1 MSKKELALEAVAEA
15 FGEVLG
21 TDEVQ
26 KRVEAALENSAS
38 PTEVIQS
45 LGDGVEIV
53 GRKYQAQEYFLSDL
67 IMAGLM
73 AEQVITLLRPRL
85 ATSSKGILGRVV
97 IGTVRGDI
105 HDVGKKLVSAML
117 VSAGFDLVDVGV
129 DVSAE
134 DFVGAARKYNPR
146 ILAMSCLLTSAMDEM
161 KQVVE
166 RLGRTDLRSNLKV
179 LVGGRPISEQFV
191 KEVGAD
197 GYGADAIEAVKAA
210 RNLLSQGDV
219 EES

>member
-1 MSKKELALEAVAEA
+1 MSKKELAPEAVAEG

-45 LGDGVEIV
+45 LRDGVEIV

-117 VSAGFDLVDVGV
+117 ISAGFDLVDVGV

-134 DFVGAARKYNPR
+134 NFVEVAHKYNPR

-179 LVGGRPISEQFV
+179 LAGGRPISEQFV
-191 KEVGAD
+191 KEIGAD

-210 RNLLSQGDV
+210 RDLLSQGDV
-219 EES
+219 EER